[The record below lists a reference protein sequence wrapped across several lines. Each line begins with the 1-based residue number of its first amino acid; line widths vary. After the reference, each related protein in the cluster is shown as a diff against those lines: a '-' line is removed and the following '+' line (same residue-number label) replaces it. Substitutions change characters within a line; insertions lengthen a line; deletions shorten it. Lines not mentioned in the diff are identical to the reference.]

1 MTPRAR
7 GQHRSSPPLDEPF
20 FDARSKSDKGPDAR
34 CRFGSVGRRRHRSRL
49 PHPRPSS
56 IDRRADAIARSRRH
70 RFVPSRRRFVALAA
84 GLRVLDPHGRSR
96 GASRGRSMES
106 TSREPS
112 RGGGHTMANT
122 HCDWMRVREIVPR
135 VYRHVGGQC
144 AFALTRPP
152 WTPRLDLSLGT
163 PTRARRWPDEEKE
176 RLGRRP

>member
-7 GQHRSSPPLDEPF
+7 GHHRSSPPLDEPF
-20 FDARSKSDKGPDAR
+20 FDARSKSEKGPDAR

-49 PHPRPSS
+49 PIHVRPPS
-56 IDRRADAIARSRRH
+56 IVAPTRSRDRAATGSS
-70 RFVPSRRRFVALAA
+70 PLAA
-84 GLRVLDPHGRSR
+84 DSSPSPPIRVLDPHGRSR

-112 RGGGHTMANT
+112 RGGHTMANT
-122 HCDWMRVREIVPR
+122 HCDLMRVREIVPR
-135 VYRHVGGQC
+135 VYRHVGEQC

-152 WTPRLDLSLGT
+152 WTPRRISSLGT
-163 PTRARRWPDEEKE
+163 PTRARRCPDEEKE